1 MRNSHV
7 TVNVH
12 LYSKVKFLEKMNK
25 KMNKTISVSLISI
38 CILPE
43 HMCNYGFI
51 QMEIRQ
57 WYQSQ

>member
-1 MRNSHV
+1 
-7 TVNVH
+7 
-12 LYSKVKFLEKMNK
+12 
-25 KMNKTISVSLISI
+25 MNKTISVSLISI

-43 HMCNYGFI
+43 HMCNYEFI